1 MRSVA
6 TAYEV
11 HRRDGFK
18 CVYCGLDGTVWPN
31 WLYLSLDHLLPPDH
45 PERNDP
51 RFQVTACRFCNEAR
65 NRTSY
70 EVEGKSPEEI
80 IALKL
85 KAVSAARA
93 EYETFWR
100 DNVASEP

>member
-1 MRSVA
+1 M
-6 TAYEV
+6 
-11 HRRDGFK
+11 
-18 CVYCGLDGTVWPN
+18 
-31 WLYLSLDHLLPPDH
+31 
-45 PERNDP
+45 
-51 RFQVTACRFCNEAR
+51 TACRFCNEAR